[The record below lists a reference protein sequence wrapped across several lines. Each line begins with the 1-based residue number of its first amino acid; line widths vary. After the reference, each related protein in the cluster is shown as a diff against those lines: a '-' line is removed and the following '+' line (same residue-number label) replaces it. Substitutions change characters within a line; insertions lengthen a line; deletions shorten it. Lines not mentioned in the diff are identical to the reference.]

1 MFIKGENNEQ
11 SIFSPIVE
19 CFNSC
24 RKGEKNGDIGE
35 GGLFLLAMG
44 RLL

>member
-11 SIFSPIVE
+11 SIFSPIGE

-24 RKGEKNGDIGE
+24 RKGEKNGDIG
-35 GGLFLLAMG
+35 GGGWGGSVSFG
-44 RLL
+44 NG

>member
-1 MFIKGENNEQ
+1 MVFIKGENNEQ

-24 RKGEKNGDIGE
+24 RKGEKNGDIS
-35 GGLFLLAMG
+35 LFVLAMG